1 MTRRFRWAE
10 LQIIELEKCYNEH
23 EIRQALKEIPESLEK
38 TYYKVLDSIVLKDVP
53 RARGILTMICLSPV
67 ALDVK
72 TVAEMFDLEHSEDII
87 KICTTSLVR
96 EFDDKIQVAH
106 FSVQEFLTVSEGTQH
121 HKCQFS
127 VTDGHR
133 CLAEMTVDQ
142 LLAQTE
148 VLTHS
153 NAMKRPSFLYAAK
166 NWDTHL
172 AAAGCIDSFCSSL
185 QRSVDRLFTE
195 PVIYINWVNAIN
207 IGKLGGTVGWQ
218 TESGP
223 PVKLASAM
231 GLIHTVDYL
240 ITNGSDPFQRDRSFP
255 YFNSLSAAAR
265 NGHLDVLQFLLNKF
279 LPLTKSIAESMW
291 VTGMTTSI
299 LQGIDHRKAGKAKL
313 GIILQTLRDHGLLT
327 KPSTDLSDKLR
338 RSMLSGAMANEC
350 SRVEIMSVFLDWR
363 PEISVSITDDM
374 LISAL
379 RDAST
384 SSPPLLKLLLEK
396 YYAHVPPAIIKRL
409 DSYDADYFITKCL
422 LHLAIERPNQLP
434 ITDDILGRFASR
446 LDSAMVLQLLRS
458 RSEEIRVTQHVLENA
473 AANSRGADML
483 PLMWPYGEPG
493 MEVSKEMLVRA
504 KSRDNVGFLLQK
516 LGPTWTL
523 DEPAILEIIQIS
535 KDGAATLKVFLGLP
549 ALHLSVSEGLIESIC
564 CNKDAVEMLKLVAK
578 DGSLGVPI
586 TENAVHAAVLN
597 RTDAASVINYLAQ
610 LSQDPL
616 PVTERVIIGAVD
628 PRCGDTVLKV
638 LMRNTTDHMFTDRVF
653 EKACYNKAAMMLL
666 LDQTKKEPPLEKIL
680 RQISRIHAVEVLQVL
695 VERHLVNVD
704 QHLFETFAT
713 SYDAVEFLLS
723 LKQDVQITEGTLIA
737 TMWGG
742 EYRQVLAIILKEQ
755 GLIPFTEKVTRA
767 AFTICPDPDLI
778 KWLFEVQPEPFVRD
792 LFERAWRDDLHVNTR
807 IGILLAFIDKTGS
820 GITDTMLQ
828 DYPYDPD
835 SPKDCNLDEFIWVL
849 WGGDDLPDLP
859 ATERGTEIILERC
872 DIDVIEIFLREKGGL
887 VTESVVQAAD
897 RNRIV
902 DKKEVMRLLRAM
914 PRWRGETMAL
924 EVMEALDKIVE

>member
-1 MTRRFRWAE
+1 MGKRIGLGTTY
-10 LQIIELEKCYNEH
+10 LQ
-23 EIRQALKEIPESLEK
+23 
-38 TYYKVLDSIVLKDVP
+38 
-53 RARGILTMICLSPV
+53 
-67 ALDVK
+67 
-72 TVAEMFDLEHSEDII
+72 
-87 KICTTSLVR
+87 
-96 EFDDKIQVAH
+96 
-106 FSVQEFLTVSEGTQH
+106 
-121 HKCQFS
+121 
-127 VTDGHR
+127 
-133 CLAEMTVDQ
+133 
-142 LLAQTE
+142 
-148 VLTHS
+148 
-153 NAMKRPSFLYAAK
+153 
-166 NWDTHL
+166 
-172 AAAGCIDSFCSSL
+172 
-185 QRSVDRLFTE
+185 
-195 PVIYINWVNAIN
+195 
-207 IGKLGGTVGWQ
+207 
-218 TESGP
+218 
-223 PVKLASAM
+223 
-231 GLIHTVDYL
+231 
-240 ITNGSDPFQRDRSFP
+240 TNGSDPFQRDRSFP

-279 LPLTKSIAESMW
+279 LPLTKSMAESMW

-327 KPSTDLSDKLR
+327 KQSTDLSDRLR

-350 SRVEIMSVFLDWR
+350 SRVEIMSVFLDWQ

-409 DSYDADYFITKCL
+409 DSDDTDYFTTKCL

-434 ITDDILGRFASR
+434 ITDDILGRFASS
-446 LDSAMVLQLLRS
+446 LDLAMVLQLLRS

-523 DEPAILEIIQIS
+523 DEPAILKIIQIS
-535 KDGAATLKVFLGLP
+535 KDGAATLRVFLGLP
-549 ALHLSVSEGLIESIC
+549 ALHLSVSEALTKSIC
-564 CNKDAVEMLKLVAK
+564 CNKDAVEMLELVAK

-597 RTDAASVINYLAQ
+597 WRDAASVINCLAQ

-616 PVTERVIIGAVD
+616 PVTESAIIGAVED
-628 PRCGDTVLKV
+628 PRRGDTVLKA
-638 LMRNTTDHMFTDRVF
+638 LMRNSPDHMFTDRVF
-653 EKACYNKAAMMLL
+653 EKACCNKAAIMLL

-680 RQISRIHAVEVLQVL
+680 SQISRRECFRGKHAVEVLQVL
-695 VERHLVNVD
+695 VERHLVSVD
-704 QHLFETFAT
+704 QHLFETLVT
-713 SYDAVEFLLS
+713 NYDAVEFLLS
-723 LKQDVQITEGTLIA
+723 LKPDVQITEGTLIA
-737 TMWGG
+737 AMWGG
-742 EYRQVLAIILKEQ
+742 ECQDVLGIILEEQ
-755 GLIPFTEKVTRA
+755 GLISFTKKVTRA
-767 AFTICPDPDLI
+767 AFTIRPDPDFI
-778 KWLFEVQPEPFVRD
+778 KWLVGLQPELFVRD
-792 LFERAWRDDLHVNTR
+792 FFERTWTDDLYVDVR

-835 SPKDCNLDEFIWVL
+835 SPNNYQFEDFIRVL
-849 WGGDDLPDLP
+849 WYGDDLPDLP

-872 DIDVIEIFLREKGGL
+872 DIDVIEIFLLYKGGL
-887 VTESVVQAAD
+887 VTERVIQAAE
-897 RNRIV
+897 RNRIA
-902 DKKEVMRLLRAM
+902 DKKEVMRLLRET
-914 PRWRGETMAL
+914 PRLRGETMTL
-924 EVMEALDKIVE
+924 EVMAALDKIVE